1 MLYMLLTA
9 GSGFKI
15 ELLLPSPSGGE
26 RSKQYKG
33 ESMMN
38 WQTSYQSRMT
48 TPDEAVKAIKSGDRI
63 FLTGNASVPML
74 LLAALVKRAPEL
86 KNVEICHPLAIC
98 PSDYVSPEMEGHLRV
113 NSMFISANVR
123 KAVNEGRAD
132 FTPVM
137 LSEFPLLFK
146 NGHLPLDVAF
156 IHVSPPDHHGFCSM
170 GAESGL
176 TISAAEVAKTVIAQ
190 VNEQM
195 PRTLGD
201 TLMHVD
207 RMHHIV
213 QVNCPLTEMAMS
225 DDIDVDV
232 VERIAAHIAGLV
244 PDGATMQ
251 LGIGAIPNAVLKY
264 LLNKK
269 DLGIHS
275 ELISDGVIDL
285 VEAGVLTNARK
296 SLHPGKIVAGFLLG
310 TKRLYDW
317 VDNNPLVELH
327 RTEYV
332 NDPFVIAQNDRM
344 VAINSAIEVD
354 LTGQVCA
361 DSIGPKMYSS
371 VGGQLDFIYGASRS
385 KGGVPIIAMPSSAE
399 LRDGTVISKI
409 VPMLKQ
415 GAGVVTSRNH
425 VHFVVTEFGV
435 AELYGKTVRQRT
447 QALIH
452 ISDPRFREEITR
464 QARELNYL

>member
-1 MLYMLLTA
+1 MLLQRKAA
-9 GSGFKI
+9 GA
-15 ELLLPSPSGGE
+15 
-26 RSKQYKG
+26 
-33 ESMMN
+33 N
-38 WQTSYQSRMT
+38 WQGTFQSRVT
-48 TPDEAVKAIKSGDRI
+48 TPEEAVKAIRSGDRV
-63 FLTGNASVPML
+63 FLTGNASVPLPL
-74 LLAALVKRAPEL
+74 LDALVKRAPEL
-86 KNVEICHPLAIC
+86 TDVEICHPLTIC
-98 PSDYVSPEMEGHLRV
+98 PDDYVAHNMEGHLRI

-123 KAVNEGRAD
+123 KAVNQGRAD

-146 NGHLPLDVAF
+146 NGHLPLDVAL
-156 IHVSPPDHHGFCSM
+156 IHVSPPDENGFCSM

-176 TISAAEVAKTVIAQ
+176 TISAAEVARIVIAQ

-201 TLMHVD
+201 TAMHINK
-207 RMHHIV
+207 MHHIV
-213 QVNCPLTEMAMS
+213 PCNSPLFEMPMGEDA
-225 DDIDVDV
+225 DQQV
-232 VERIAAHIAGLV
+232 VEQIAAHSAKLI

-251 LGIGAIPNAVLKY
+251 LGIGALPNAVLKF
-264 LLNKK
+264 LFEKK

-285 VEAGVLTNARK
+285 VEAGVVNGSRK
-296 SLHPGKIVAGFLLG
+296 SLHPGKIICGFLLG

-332 NDPFVIAQNDRM
+332 NDPFVVAQNDRM

-354 LTGQVCA
+354 FTGQVCA
-361 DSIGPKMYSS
+361 DSIGTKMHSA

-385 KGGVPIIAMPSSAE
+385 HGGVPIIALPSTSQ
-399 LRDGTVISKI
+399 LRDGSVVSKI
-409 VPMLKQ
+409 VPMLKM

-425 VHFVVTEFGV
+425 VHYIVTEFGV
-435 AELYGKTVRQRT
+435 AALYGKTVRQRT
-447 QALIH
+447 QALINIAH
-452 ISDPRFREEITR
+452 PRFRAEITEK
-464 QARELNYL
+464 AKELNYL